1 MGKAT
6 KRETPDFHYWN
17 FNKMNYLIFGIGILT
32 IIAGYILMITGET
45 ESYQSVKLAPMILL
59 IGYIVVIPLAI
70 LCKFET

>member
-6 KRETPDFHYWN
+6 KRETPDFYYWD
-17 FNKMNYLIFGIGILT
+17 FNKINYLILSIGILT
-32 IIAGYILMITGET
+32 IIVGYILMITGET
-45 ESYQSVKLAPMILL
+45 DSYQSVKLAPVILL